1 MVTWESSLPAVIGQ
15 KEAKALEAARGLRT
29 VGDLVQFVPTRYLDP
44 ERPEALADL
53 VPGQSAVVMGEV
65 TSAQQLPLRNQP
77 RRKRLVVSVRDHA
90 GGRLTVTYFNPYGHS
105 TRLVPGA
112 RVMFIGQVTEFNRS
126 LQMTHP
132 DYVLLDAAGESAGAQ
147 AGVPEGLIGLYRDV
161 KGMTSLQVHS
171 AAMLAVHALASAPDV
186 VPPQVAAQA
195 GEQQEA
201 TGGMSALDAWRLL
214 HEPADFAAVAAA
226 RHRLRF
232 AEAFELQVVLARLR
246 ARHEADPATPRPAR
260 EDGVAAR
267 FDAALP
273 FALTGAQQR
282 VGQEISQEMAQ
293 THPMHRLLQGDVG
306 SGKTMVALRAMLQA
320 VDSGAQ
326 AAMLAPT
333 EILATQHHR
342 GLVDTLGDLAT
353 AGRLAGGVEIRLLTG
368 SLTASQRQKVL
379 LDTLNGEVDILVGTH
394 ALLEDS
400 VTFAD
405 LGLVVIDE
413 QHRFGVEQR
422 DALRAKADPP
432 PHLLVMTATPI
443 PRTVAMT
450 VFGDMDVSVLDELPA
465 GRQPVTTHVVPAAN
479 EQWMTRTWQRIA
491 EEVAAGRQA
500 FVVASRID
508 AARTDE
514 PAAPEGELAGWESAT
529 GGTDALFDD
538 SADAEVQAERQP
550 AVGVEDLLETAREHL
565 EPQGVRVAMVHGR
578 LPSEVKDRTMSAFAA
593 GEVDVLV
600 ATTVVEV
607 GVDVPNASVMMVV
620 DADRFGIAQLHQLRG
635 RIGRGGHPGLC
646 LLVTHVE
653 AGPSRERLEKVAS
666 TTDGFELARS
676 DLETRKEGDVL
687 GAAQSGTSGLQ
698 FVRVLQHTELIDR
711 ARSAARELVAAD
723 PELTGW
729 PPLAAAVAARDES
742 AAWLE
747 RS

>member
-1 MVTWESSLPAVIGQ
+1 MVTWDARLPSVIGER
-15 KEAKALEAARGLRT
+15 EAKRLEKERGLRT

-44 ERPEALADL
+44 ERPAAMADL
-53 VPGQSAVVMGEV
+53 TVGESSVVVGTV
-65 TSAQQLPLRNQP
+65 VSAQQVPMRNQP
-77 RRKRLVVSVRDHA
+77 RRKRLVVQTRDDA
-90 GGRLTVTYFNPYGHS
+90 GGRLTVVFFTAFGHT

-112 RVMFIGQVTEFNRS
+112 RVMFIGTVGEYRGA

-132 DYVLLDAAGESAGAQ
+132 DYVVLESAGEE
-147 AGVPEGLIGLYRDV
+147 AGAFAEPAEGLIGLYKEV
-161 KGMTSLQVHS
+161 KQLTSVQVGQA
-171 AAMLAVHALASAPDV
+171 AAMALHALDEAPDV
-186 VPPQVAAQA
+186 LPP
-195 GEQQEA
+195 
-201 TGGMSALDAWRLL
+201 S
-214 HEPADFAAVAAA
+214 VAAA
-226 RHRLRF
+226 QGLTATEAWTLLHRPADWSDVQRARARLRF
-232 AEAFELQVVLARLR
+232 SEAFELQVVLARLR
-246 ARHEADPATPRPAR
+246 ARHEADPATPRPRR
-260 EDGVAAR
+260 EGGVAAR

-273 FALTGAQQR
+273 FALTAAQER
-282 VGQEISQEMAQ
+282 VGREIAEEMGH

-320 VDSGAQ
+320 VDSGGQ

-342 GLVDTLGDLAT
+342 GLVRALGDLAT
-353 AGRLAGGVEIRLLTG
+353 AGRLAGGVEVRLLTG
-368 SLTASQRQKVL
+368 SMTASQRQKVL
-379 LDTLNGEVDILVGTH
+379 LDTLAGEVDVLVGTH

-405 LGLVVIDE
+405 LALVVIDE

-465 GRQPVTTHVVPAAN
+465 GRQPVATHVVPADNVVWTERA
-479 EQWMTRTWQRIA
+479 WDRIA

-508 AARTDE
+508 TAEEESPATDDDPARGDVREVPGQPALVDPDAPVAE
-514 PAAPEGELAGWESAT
+514 PRP
-529 GGTDALFDD
+529 
-538 SADAEVQAERQP
+538 P
-550 AVGVEDLLETAREHL
+550 AVGVEDLLVTAREKL
-565 EPQGVRVAMVHGR
+565 GGRGVRVEMVHGR
-578 LPSEVKDRTMSAFAA
+578 MPTDQKDAVMSSFAA

-607 GVDVPNASVMMVV
+607 GVDVPNATVMLVV

-635 RIGRGGHPGLC
+635 RIGRGRHPGLC
-646 LLVTHVE
+646 LLMTHV
-653 AGPSRERLEKVAS
+653 ATGPTHERLERVAS
-666 TTDGFELARS
+666 TTDGFELARA
-676 DLETRKEGDVL
+676 DLEMRREGDVL
-687 GAAQSGTSGLQ
+687 GAAQSGRSGLEY
-698 FVRVLQHTELIDR
+698 VRVLHDAELIGQ
-711 ARSAARELVAAD
+711 AREAARAYVEQD
-723 PELTGW
+723 PELTAW
-729 PPLAAAVAARDES
+729 ESLARAVAARDES